1 MKNKKLLIFFVVLLM
16 VITSFLLFILKQNTK
31 NKKLKEL
38 NYNVT
43 YKEAFPDRNLRRGV
57 LLCIM
62 RNKCGEE
69 QYNSGAY
76 DYNIYKEHMEDANYI
91 KKNYETKDYQQNPD
105 YGTIITEEQ
114 LEQKEKEKISKED
127 LDKLRVLIPYDYK
140 NNVYTLEGVEYL
152 SNLKAALS
160 GYLYPDND
168 NIDFSY
174 NKNLEVIYF
183 NQSDTISKTITN
195 ITFPQNNKIK
205 HIIGKNYGGNLDLS
219 NFKFLETFEMPHS
232 YIENI
237 FLPKSLKTLNL
248 KDSHISNID
257 LTNSVNL
264 EELKLENNPI
274 KTINLT
280 KLLKLKTITLSIY
293 DFKKNIDFTNN
304 LNLENVE
311 LFGYFSVFK
320 ENNKIDFSKN
330 INLKTL
336 KLEDNK
342 IKTLDL
348 KNNVNLKTLRVAG
361 SELESLEL
369 ENNVK
374 LEILDLSKNNITE
387 LDISKNINLKELIVN
402 KNKISNLKLTS
413 EKIEKLDLSDNKN
426 LKNIDVR
433 NLGNLKYIN
442 LNNTM
447 LKQDIIDFSHNPN
460 LEEVYI
466 EGDSIKIDN
475 LDFSNNPNL
484 KVLKVLSQ
492 LKTLNIE
499 KNIVLNNDTL
509 KIDNNHI
516 NKIKFPT
523 TLVYGTNQTIYL
535 KVKKDT
541 DVEIPV
547 YLNNEKLYISNRS
560 YFTIQGDK
568 YRFNKVGI
576 YEESISKTINNFYYY
591 LYIKIEVTE
600 DDVDFVPSI
609 VDQKLAGYTPL
620 INEEIKTDD
629 IKRLI
634 ENLPK
639 DIKSFEIISPNP
651 IKFEKKGKNILKTKI
666 VFNDNKTITFDIPIN
681 VYEPN
686 YNYFSF
692 DHQINDKEEK
702 FDLSIGSD
710 PSNKKYYL
718 PCGVNL
724 IERKNIEY
732 IRKRHTIPAPGCSC
746 NEEENFIKNENV
758 KPISYEYIDLPK
770 GLNAD
775 FNGLSGKIDYEFKEG
790 EKEHIFYIKYKEIG
804 HVYTIEENIKIKL
817 LRDIDSDGI
826 PDIYDDDADGDG
838 FSDLDELKAGS
849 NQYDKNSTPNNIVN
863 VLKDTEASRFNPI
876 IDQKDYKPLFYQ
888 LIPKEKVKEIITN
901 LPADIKNL
909 EILKIFRSNTSE
921 YTKIKLVISITFKD
935 NSKKEFDIPIN
946 AYKEEFL
953 TPRLE
958 IENKTILEG
967 KKLDIDILRIYGE
980 EEHIDD
986 NNFIKYVKDKIRNY
1000 SYRSYGGLPEGL
1012 IYNSNSVAGIIDY
1025 NFTEDNEEK
1034 RFEINYEEK
1043 YNHYGYINV
1052 APYFVIT
1059 LLRDTDKDG
1068 IPDKD
1073 DDDKDGDGVSNDVEI
1088 ASGSDPYN
1096 KNIIPGMS
1104 KKEVLDV
1111 LVHDLEKLINDSENN
1126 SFENKNKLDVDE
1138 FKTEKLHNARK
1149 LLKET
1154 KESYNNTTLDED
1166 IEKLI
1171 KKVREEINY
1180 LKEQLNYLRDKANF
1194 EELDKELLNLLE
1206 KEDYYDEEIF
1216 KEYLEIIKEAK
1227 NLSRDTAT
1235 QKEVNELWEDLLYKR
1250 ESLKFNKFAKIE
1262 FFNQIEEIN
1271 EKLSNVKCTD
1281 NECSYIKE
1289 KILELY
1295 NGSLSCEYL
1304 TIEEIIE
1311 IINKSNKLLK
1321 NYKFTNPNTGIKTYS
1336 IIILFII
1343 FISYIVFKKKKSYI
1357 R

>member
-1 MKNKKLLIFFVVLLM
+1 MKNKKLLIVFVVLLM
-16 VITSFLLFILKQNTK
+16 VITSFLLFILKPNTK

-43 YKEAFPDRNLRRGV
+43 YKEAFPDENLRRGV
-57 LLCIM
+57 ILCIM

-91 KKNYETKDYQQNPD
+91 KKYYETKDYQENPD
-105 YGTIITEEQ
+105 FGVIITEEQ
-114 LEQKEKEKISKED
+114 IEQKEKEKISKED

-140 NNVYTLEGVEYL
+140 NTVYTLEGVEYL
-152 SNLKAALS
+152 SNLKAALAVD
-160 GYLYPDND
+160 LYIDND

-183 NQSDTISKTITN
+183 YPGDSTIYKTITN
-195 ITFPQNNKIK
+195 IIFPQNNKIK
-205 HIIGKNYGGNLDLS
+205 HIIGKRYNGNLDLS
-219 NFKFLETFEMPHS
+219 DFKFLETFEMTHS
-232 YIENI
+232 YIKNI
-237 FLPKSLKTLNL
+237 FLPKSLKILNL
-248 KDSHISNID
+248 KDSYISTID

-293 DFKKNIDFTNN
+293 DFKKNIDFANN

-330 INLKTL
+330 LNLKTL

-348 KNNVNLKTLRVAG
+348 KNNVNLKTLRVAR

-433 NLGNLKYIN
+433 NLENLKYIN

-447 LKQDIIDFSHNPN
+447 LKQDTIDFSHNPN
-460 LEEVYI
+460 LEQVYI
-466 EGDSIKIDN
+466 KGDSIKIDN

-484 KVLKVLSQ
+484 WELEVLSQ

-499 KNIVLNNDTL
+499 KNHLGNMNLEIG
-509 KIDNNHI
+509 NNHI
-516 NKIKFPT
+516 TKLKFPT
-523 TLVYGTNQTIYL
+523 SLVFGTNQIIRL

-547 YLNNEKLYISNRS
+547 YLNNEKLYISNQS
-560 YFTIQGDK
+560 YFTRQGDK
-568 YRFNKVGI
+568 YRFNKVGTFYERVYERISNFGYNLDI
-576 YEESISKTINNFYYY
+576 Y
-591 LYIKIEVTE
+591 IEVTE

-609 VDQKLAGYTPL
+609 VDQKAAGYMPL
-620 INEEIKTDD
+620 INEEIKVDD
-629 IKRLI
+629 IKRI
-634 ENLPK
+634 IKNLPK
-639 DIKSFEIISPNP
+639 NIKSFEIISPNP
-651 IKFEKKGKNILKTKI
+651 TKFEKKGKNILKIKI
-666 VFNDNKTITFDIPIN
+666 VFNDNKTKTFDIPIN
-681 VYEPN
+681 IYEPK
-686 YNYFSF
+686 YNYFDFS
-692 DHQINDKEEK
+692 HQINDEVEK
-702 FDLSIGSD
+702 FDFSKSPD
-710 PSNKKYYL
+710 PSNKKFYI

-732 IRKRHTIPAPGCSC
+732 IRKRRTPPGLPSPPCGC
-746 NEEENFIKNENV
+746 DEEENFIKIEDV
-758 KPISYEYIDLPK
+758 KPISYEYFDLPK
-770 GLNAD
+770 GLNVGFD
-775 FNGLSGKIDYEFKEG
+775 GLSGKIDYEFKEN
-790 EKEHIFYIKYKEIG
+790 EKEHNFYIKYKEIG
-804 HVYTIEENIKIKL
+804 NVYTIEENIKLKL
-817 LRDIDSDGI
+817 LRDRDFDGI
-826 PDIYDDDADGDG
+826 PDINDDDVDGDG
-838 FSDLDELKAGS
+838 FTDIEELAKGS
-849 NQYDKNSTPNNIVN
+849 NPYDKNSTPNNVIN
-863 VLKDTEASRFNPI
+863 ALQDTEASRFKPI
-876 IDQKDYKPLFYQ
+876 IDQKDYKPLFNDK
-888 LIPKEKVKEIITN
+888 ITREEIKKVITN

-921 YTKIKLVISITFKD
+921 YTKIKVAVSITFKD

-946 AYKEEFL
+946 TYKEEFL
-953 TPRLE
+953 TPRFKTE
-958 IENKTILEG
+958 YKTILEG
-967 KKLDIDILRIYGE
+967 KKLDVNISRIYDK
-980 EEHIDD
+980 EEHIDE
-986 NNFIKYVKDKIRNY
+986 NNFIKYVKDKYKYY
-1000 SYRSYGGLPEGL
+1000 SYREYYGELPNGL
-1012 IYNSNSVAGIIDY
+1012 IYNSNSVNGVIDY
-1025 NFTEDNEEK
+1025 NFYGNNEEK
-1034 RFEINYEEK
+1034 NFDIDYFK
-1043 YNHYGYINV
+1043 ILNHYGLNMTKIG
-1052 APYFVIT
+1052 IT

-1068 IPDKD
+1068 TPDKD
-1073 DDDKDGDGVSNDVEI
+1073 DDDKDGDGVSNDIEI
-1088 ASGSDPYN
+1088 ANGSDPYN

-1111 LVHDLEKLINDSENN
+1111 LVNDLEKLINDSENN
-1126 SFENKNKLDVDE
+1126 SFENKNKLDVDK
-1138 FKTEKLHNARK
+1138 FKAEKLRHAIE

-1154 KESYNNTTLDED
+1154 KESYNNSTLDDD

-1171 KKVREEINY
+1171 KKVRVEIDF
-1180 LKEQLNYLRDKANF
+1180 LKEQLNNIIDKANF
-1194 EELDKELLNLLE
+1194 EELDKELLNVLE
-1206 KEDYYDEEIF
+1206 KEDYYNEEIF
-1216 KEYLEIIKEAK
+1216 KEYLKLIKEAK
-1227 NLSRDTAT
+1227 NLSRDTARQYGVYT
-1235 QKEVNELWEDLLYKR
+1235 LWKDLVDKR
-1250 ESLKFNKFAKIE
+1250 ESLKLDKTKFL
-1262 FFNQIEEIN
+1262 NQIEEIN
-1271 EKLSNVKCTD
+1271 EKLSNIKCID
-1281 NECSYIKE
+1281 NECSYIKD
-1289 KILELY
+1289 KISELY
-1295 NGSLSCEYL
+1295 NESLSCKYL
-1304 TIEEIIE
+1304 TIEEIKE
-1311 IINKSNKLLK
+1311 IIDKANKLLK

-1336 IIILFII
+1336 LIILFII

>member
-1 MKNKKLLIFFVVLLM
+1 MKNKKLLIVFVVLLM
-16 VITSFLLFILKQNTK
+16 VITSFLLFILKPNTK

-293 DFKKNIDFTNN
+293 DFKKNIDFANN

-330 INLKTL
+330 LNLKTL

-348 KNNVNLKTLRVAG
+348 KNNVNLKILRVAG

-433 NLGNLKYIN
+433 NLENLKYIN

-447 LKQDIIDFSHNPN
+447 LKQDTIDFSHNPN
-460 LEEVYI
+460 LEQVYI
-466 EGDSIKIDN
+466 KGDSIKIDN

-484 KVLKVLSQ
+484 WELEVLSQ

-499 KNIVLNNDTL
+499 KNHLGNMNLEIG
-509 KIDNNHI
+509 NNHI
-516 NKIKFPT
+516 TKLKFPT
-523 TLVYGTNQTIYL
+523 SLVFGTNQIIRL

-547 YLNNEKLYISNRS
+547 YLNNEKLYISNQS
-560 YFTIQGDK
+560 YFTRQGDK
-568 YRFNKVGI
+568 YRFNKVGTFYERVYERISNFGYNLDI
-576 YEESISKTINNFYYY
+576 Y
-591 LYIKIEVTE
+591 IEVTE

-609 VDQKLAGYTPL
+609 VDQKAAGYMPL
-620 INEEIKTDD
+620 INEEIKVDD
-629 IKRLI
+629 IKRI
-634 ENLPK
+634 IKNLPK
-639 DIKSFEIISPNP
+639 NIKSFEIISPNP
-651 IKFEKKGKNILKTKI
+651 TKFEKKGKNILKIKI
-666 VFNDNKTITFDIPIN
+666 VFNDNKTKMFDIPIN
-681 VYEPN
+681 IYEPK
-686 YNYFSF
+686 YNYFDFS
-692 DHQINDKEEK
+692 HQINDEVEK
-702 FDLSIGSD
+702 FDFSKSPD
-710 PSNKKYYL
+710 PSNKKFYI

-732 IRKRHTIPAPGCSC
+732 IRKRRTPPGLPSPPCGC
-746 NEEENFIKNENV
+746 DEEENFIKIEDV
-758 KPISYEYIDLPK
+758 KPISYEYFDLPK
-770 GLNAD
+770 GLNVGFD
-775 FNGLSGKIDYEFKEG
+775 GLSGKIDYEFKEN
-790 EKEHIFYIKYKEIG
+790 EKEHNFYIKYKEIG
-804 HVYTIEENIKIKL
+804 NVYTIEENIKLKL
-817 LRDIDSDGI
+817 LRDRDFDGI
-826 PDIYDDDADGDG
+826 PDINDDDVDGDG
-838 FSDLDELKAGS
+838 FTDIEELAKGS
-849 NQYDKNSTPNNIVN
+849 NPYDKNSTPNNVIN
-863 VLKDTEASRFNPI
+863 ALQETEAAKFKPI
-876 IDQKDYKPLFYQ
+876 IEQKDYKPLFNDK
-888 LIPKEKVKEIITN
+888 ITREEIKKVITN
-901 LPADIKNL
+901 LPVDIKNL
-909 EILKIFRSNTSE
+909 EVLRIFRSNTSE
-921 YTKIKLVISITFKD
+921 YTKIKVAISIIFKD

-946 AYKEEFL
+946 IYKEEFL
-953 TPRLE
+953 TPKLE

-967 KKLDIDILRIYGE
+967 KKLDIDILKKYDKE
-980 EEHIDD
+980 EYIDD
-986 NNFIKYVKDKIRNY
+986 NNFIKYVKDKSEYYIYNENNL
-1000 SYRSYGGLPEGL
+1000 GLPNGL
-1012 IYNSNSVAGIIDY
+1012 AYNSNSVTGVIDY
-1025 NFTEDNEEK
+1025 NFYENQEEQE
-1034 RFEINYEEK
+1034 FDIYYLEK
-1043 YNHYGYINV
+1043 FNHYGLNMTKIG
-1052 APYFVIT
+1052 IT

-1073 DDDKDGDGVSNDVEI
+1073 DDDKDGDGVSNDIEI
-1088 ASGSDPYN
+1088 ANGSDPYN

-1111 LVHDLEKLINDSENN
+1111 LVNDLEKLINDSENN
-1126 SFENKNKLDVDE
+1126 SFENKNKLDVDK
-1138 FKTEKLHNARK
+1138 FKAEKLRHAIE

-1154 KESYNNTTLDED
+1154 KESYNNSTLDDD

-1171 KKVREEINY
+1171 KKVRAEIDF
-1180 LKEQLNYLRDKANF
+1180 LKEQLNNIIDKANF
-1194 EELDKELLNLLE
+1194 EELDKELLNVLE
-1206 KEDYYDEEIF
+1206 KEDYYNEEIF
-1216 KEYLEIIKEAK
+1216 KEYLKLIKEAK
-1227 NLSRDTAT
+1227 NLSRDTARQYGVYT
-1235 QKEVNELWEDLLYKR
+1235 LWKDLVDKR
-1250 ESLKFNKFAKIE
+1250 ESLKLDKTKFL
-1262 FFNQIEEIN
+1262 NQIEEIN
-1271 EKLSNVKCTD
+1271 EKLSNIKCID
-1281 NECSYIKE
+1281 NECSYIKD
-1289 KILELY
+1289 KISELY
-1295 NGSLSCEYL
+1295 NESLSCKYL
-1304 TIEEIIE
+1304 TIEEIKE
-1311 IINKSNKLLK
+1311 IINKANKLLK

-1336 IIILFII
+1336 LVIVFII
-1343 FISYIVFKKKKSYI
+1343 FISYLVFKKKKSYI

>member
-1 MKNKKLLIFFVVLLM
+1 MKNKKLLIVFVVLLM
-16 VITSFLLFILKQNTK
+16 VITSFLLFILKPNTK

-43 YKEAFPDRNLRRGV
+43 YKEAFPDENLRRGV
-57 LLCIM
+57 ILCIM

-91 KKNYETKDYQQNPD
+91 KKYYETKDYQENPD
-105 YGTIITEEQ
+105 FGVIITEEQ
-114 LEQKEKEKISKED
+114 IEQKEKEKISKED

-140 NNVYTLEGVEYL
+140 NTVYTLEGVEYL
-152 SNLKAALS
+152 SNLKAALAVD
-160 GYLYPDND
+160 LYIDND

-183 NQSDTISKTITN
+183 YPGDSTIYKTITN
-195 ITFPQNNKIK
+195 IIFPQNNKIK
-205 HIIGKNYGGNLDLS
+205 HIIGKRYNGNLDLS
-219 NFKFLETFEMPHS
+219 DFKFLETFEMTHS
-232 YIENI
+232 YIKNI
-237 FLPKSLKTLNL
+237 FLPKSLKILNL
-248 KDSHISNID
+248 KDSYISTID

-293 DFKKNIDFTNN
+293 DFKKNIDFANN

-330 INLKTL
+330 LNLKTL

-348 KNNVNLKTLRVAG
+348 KNNVNLKILRVAG

-433 NLGNLKYIN
+433 NLENLKYIN

-447 LKQDIIDFSHNPN
+447 LKQDTIDFSHNPN
-460 LEEVYI
+460 LEQVYI
-466 EGDSIKIDN
+466 KGDSIKIDN

-484 KVLKVLSQ
+484 WELEVLSQ

-499 KNIVLNNDTL
+499 KNHLGNMNLEIG
-509 KIDNNHI
+509 NNHI
-516 NKIKFPT
+516 TKLKFPT
-523 TLVYGTNQTIYL
+523 SLVFGTNQIIRL

-547 YLNNEKLYISNRS
+547 YLNNEKLYISNQS
-560 YFTIQGDK
+560 YFTRQGDK
-568 YRFNKVGI
+568 YRFNKVGTFYERVYERISNFGYNLDI
-576 YEESISKTINNFYYY
+576 Y
-591 LYIKIEVTE
+591 IEVTE

-609 VDQKLAGYTPL
+609 VDQKAAGYMSL
-620 INEEIKTDD
+620 INEEIKVDD
-629 IKRLI
+629 IKRI
-634 ENLPK
+634 IKNLPK
-639 DIKSFEIISPNP
+639 NIKSFEIISPNP
-651 IKFEKKGKNILKTKI
+651 TKFEKKGKNILKIKI
-666 VFNDNKTITFDIPIN
+666 VFNDNKTKTFDIPIN
-681 VYEPN
+681 IYEPK
-686 YNYFSF
+686 YNYFDFS
-692 DHQINDKEEK
+692 HQINDEVEK
-702 FDLSIGSD
+702 FDFSKSPD
-710 PSNKKYYL
+710 PSNKKFYI

-732 IRKRHTIPAPGCSC
+732 IRKRRTPPGLPSPPCGC
-746 NEEENFIKNENV
+746 DEEENFIKIEDV
-758 KPISYEYIDLPK
+758 KPISYEYFDLPK
-770 GLNAD
+770 GLNVGFD
-775 FNGLSGKIDYEFKEG
+775 GLSGKIDYEFKEN
-790 EKEHIFYIKYKEIG
+790 EKEHNFYIKYKEIG
-804 HVYTIEENIKIKL
+804 NVYTIEENIKLKL
-817 LRDIDSDGI
+817 LRDRDFDGI
-826 PDIYDDDADGDG
+826 PDINDDDVDGDG
-838 FSDLDELKAGS
+838 FTDIEELAKGS
-849 NQYDKNSTPNNIVN
+849 NPYDKNSTPNNVIN
-863 VLKDTEASRFNPI
+863 ALQDTEASRFKPI
-876 IDQKDYKPLFYQ
+876 IDQKDYKPLFNDK
-888 LIPKEKVKEIITN
+888 ITREEIKKVITN

-921 YTKIKLVISITFKD
+921 YTKIKVAVSITFKD

-953 TPRLE
+953 TPNFK

-967 KKLDIDILRIYGE
+967 KKLDVDILKIYAK

-986 NNFIKYVKDKIRNY
+986 NNFIKYVKDKSEY
-1000 SYRSYGGLPEGL
+1000 YLYMADYGGLPRGL
-1012 IYNSNSVAGIIDY
+1012 IYNSNSVNGVIDY
-1025 NFTEDNEEK
+1025 LFTGIEEENT
-1034 RFEINYEEK
+1034 FNITYYEK
-1043 YNHYGYINV
+1043 FNHNNHTNAG
-1052 APYFVIT
+1052 AFSIT

-1073 DDDKDGDGVSNDVEI
+1073 DDDKDGDGVSNDIEI
-1088 ASGSDPYN
+1088 ANGSDPYN

-1111 LVHDLEKLINDSENN
+1111 LVNDLEKLINDSENN
-1126 SFENKNKLDVDE
+1126 SFENKNKLDVDK
-1138 FKTEKLHNARK
+1138 FKAEKLRHAIE

-1154 KESYNNTTLDED
+1154 KESYNNSTLDDD

-1171 KKVREEINY
+1171 KKVRAEIDF
-1180 LKEQLNYLRDKANF
+1180 LKEQLNNIIDKANF
-1194 EELDKELLNLLE
+1194 EELDKELLNVLE
-1206 KEDYYDEEIF
+1206 KEDYYNEEIF
-1216 KEYLEIIKEAK
+1216 KEYLKLIKEAK
-1227 NLSRDTAT
+1227 NLSRDTARQYGVYT
-1235 QKEVNELWEDLLYKR
+1235 LWKDLVDKR
-1250 ESLKFNKFAKIE
+1250 ESLKLDKTK

-1271 EKLSNVKCTD
+1271 EKLSNVKCID
-1281 NECSYIKE
+1281 NECSYIKD

-1295 NGSLSCEYL
+1295 NESLSCKYL
-1304 TIEEIIE
+1304 TIEEIKE
-1311 IINKSNKLLK
+1311 IINKANKLLK

-1336 IIILFII
+1336 LVIVFII
-1343 FISYIVFKKKKSYI
+1343 FISYLVFKKKKSYI

>member
-1 MKNKKLLIFFVVLLM
+1 MKKKKLLIVFVILLM
-16 VITSFLLFILKQNTK
+16 VITSFLFFILKPNTN

-43 YKEAFPDRNLRRGV
+43 YKEAFPDENLRRGV

-62 RNKCGEE
+62 RNKCGED

-76 DYNIYKEHMEDANYI
+76 DYNIYKEHIEDANYI
-91 KKNYETKDYQQNPD
+91 KKYYETKDYQENPD
-105 YGTIITEEQ
+105 FGAIITEEQ

-127 LDKLRVLIPYDYK
+127 LDKLRILIPYDYK
-140 NNVYTLEGVEYL
+140 NTVYTLEGVEYL

-160 GYLYPDND
+160 GNLYLDND

-183 NQSDTISKTITN
+183 NQSGTISKTITN

-205 HIIGKNYGGNLDLS
+205 HIIGKRYDGNLDLS

-237 FLPKSLKTLNL
+237 FLPKSLKILNL
-248 KDSHISNID
+248 EDSGITTID

-264 EELKLENNPI
+264 EELKLEKNPI

-280 KLLKLKTITLSIY
+280 KLLKLKTITLSISN
-293 DFKKNIDFTNN
+293 FKKNIDFTNN

-348 KNNVNLKTLRVAG
+348 KNNVNLKTLRVTG

-374 LEILDLSKNNITE
+374 LEILNLSKNNITE

-442 LNNTM
+442 LNDTT
-447 LKQDIIDFSHNPN
+447 LKEDTIDFSHNPN

-499 KNIVLNNDTL
+499 KNTLLNNATL

-516 NKIKFPT
+516 TNIKFPT
-523 TLVYGTNQTIYL
+523 TLIDGTNQTIYL

-560 YFTIQGDK
+560 FFTRQGDK
-568 YRFNKVGI
+568 YRFNEVGI
-576 YEESISKTINNFYYY
+576 YKVSLSKTINNFSYY
-591 LYIKIEVTE
+591 LYINIEVTE

-609 VDQKLAGYTPL
+609 VDQKAAGYMPL
-620 INEEIKTDD
+620 INEEIKVDD
-629 IKRLI
+629 IKRI
-634 ENLPK
+634 IKNLPK
-639 DIKSFEIISPNP
+639 DIKDFEIISPNP
-651 IKFEKKGKNILKTKI
+651 TKFEKKGKNILKIKI
-666 VFNDNKTITFDIPIN
+666 VFNDNKTKTFDIPIN
-681 VYEPN
+681 IYEPK
-686 YNYFSF
+686 YNYFDFS
-692 DHQINDKEEK
+692 HQINDEEEK
-702 FDLSIGSD
+702 FDFSKSPD
-710 PSNKKYYL
+710 PSNKKFYI

-732 IRKRHTIPAPGCSC
+732 IRKRRTPPGLPSPPCGC
-746 NEEENFIKNENV
+746 DEEENFIKIEDV
-758 KPISYEYIDLPK
+758 KPISYEYFDLPK

-775 FNGLSGKIDYEFKEG
+775 FNGLSGKIDYEFKEN
-790 EKEHIFYIKYKEIG
+790 EKEHNFYIKYKEIG
-804 HVYTIEENIKIKL
+804 NVYTIEENIKLKL
-817 LRDIDSDGI
+817 LRDTDKDGI
-826 PDIYDDDADGDG
+826 PDINDDDVDGDG
-838 FSDLDELKAGS
+838 FTDIEELAKGS
-849 NQYDKNSTPNNIVN
+849 NPYDKNSTPNNVIN
-863 VLKDTEASRFNPI
+863 ALQDTEASRFKPI
-876 IDQKDYKPLFYQ
+876 IDQKDYKPLFNDK
-888 LIPKEKVKEIITN
+888 ITSEEVKKVITN
-901 LPADIKNL
+901 LPVDTKKFEVL
-909 EILKIFRSNTSE
+909 RIFRSNTSE
-921 YTKIKLVISITFKD
+921 YTKIKVAVSITFKD

-946 AYKEEFL
+946 TYKEEFL
-953 TPRLE
+953 TSRLKLE
-958 IENKTILEG
+958 YKTILEG
-967 KKLDIDILRIYGE
+967 KKLDVNISRIYDK
-980 EEHIDD
+980 EEHIDE
-986 NNFIKYVKDKIRNY
+986 NNFIKYVKDKYKYY
-1000 SYRSYGGLPEGL
+1000 SYREYYGELPNGL
-1012 IYNSNSVAGIIDY
+1012 IYNSNSVNGVIDY
-1025 NFTEDNEEK
+1025 NFYGNNEEK
-1034 RFEINYEEK
+1034 NFDIDYFEIL
-1043 YNHYGYINV
+1043 NHYGLNMTKIG
-1052 APYFVIT
+1052 IT

-1073 DDDKDGDGVSNDVEI
+1073 DDDRDGDGVSNDIEI
-1088 ASGSDPYN
+1088 ANGSDPYN

-1111 LVHDLEKLINDSENN
+1111 LVNDLEKLINDSENN
-1126 SFENKNKLDVDE
+1126 SFENKNKLDVDK
-1138 FKTEKLHNARK
+1138 FKAEKLRHAIE

-1154 KESYNNTTLDED
+1154 KESYNNSTLDDD

-1171 KKVREEINY
+1171 KKVRAEIDF
-1180 LKEQLNYLRDKANF
+1180 LKEQLNNIIDKANF
-1194 EELDKELLNLLE
+1194 EELDKELLNVLE
-1206 KEDYYDEEIF
+1206 KEDYYNEEIF
-1216 KEYLEIIKEAK
+1216 KEYLKLIKEAK
-1227 NLSRDTAT
+1227 NLSRDTARQYGVYT
-1235 QKEVNELWEDLLYKR
+1235 LWKDLVDKR
-1250 ESLKFNKFAKIE
+1250 ESLKLDKTKFL
-1262 FFNQIEEIN
+1262 NQIEEIN
-1271 EKLSNVKCTD
+1271 EKLSNIKCID
-1281 NECSYIKE
+1281 NECSYIKD
-1289 KILELY
+1289 KISELY
-1295 NGSLSCEYL
+1295 NESLSCKYL
-1304 TIEEIIE
+1304 TIEEIKE
-1311 IINKSNKLLK
+1311 IINKANKLLK
-1321 NYKFTNPNTGIKTYS
+1321 NYKFINPNTGIKTYS
-1336 IIILFII
+1336 LIMVFIILV
-1343 FISYIVFKKKKSYI
+1343 SYLVFKKNKNYV

>member
-1 MKNKKLLIFFVVLLM
+1 MKNKKLLIVFVVLL
-16 VITSFLLFILKQNTK
+16 VLITSFLLFILKPNTN

-43 YKEAFPDRNLRRGV
+43 YKEAFPDENLRRGV

-76 DYNIYKEHMEDANYI
+76 DYNIYKEHMEDDNYI
-91 KKNYETKDYQQNPD
+91 RKYYATYNYQENPNF
-105 YGTIITEEQ
+105 GAIITEEQ

-140 NNVYTLEGVEYL
+140 NTVYTLEGVEYL
-152 SNLKAALS
+152 SNLKAALP
-160 GYLYPDND
+160 GELYIDNN

-183 NQSDTISKTITN
+183 YPGDSTIYKTITN

-205 HIIGKNYGGNLDLS
+205 HILGKRLNQDLDLS
-219 NFKFLETFEMPHS
+219 NFKSLETFEMTHS
-232 YIENI
+232 YIKNI
-237 FLPKSLKTLNL
+237 FLPKSLKILNL
-248 KDSHISNID
+248 KDSYISNID

-348 KNNVNLKTLRVAG
+348 KNNINLKTLRVAG
-361 SELESLEL
+361 SELESLKL

-374 LEILDLSKNNITE
+374 LEILNLSKNNITE
-387 LDISKNINLKELIVN
+387 LDISKNINLKELTVN

-433 NLGNLKYIN
+433 NLENLKYIN

-447 LKQDIIDFSHNPN
+447 LKQDTIDFSHNPN

-499 KNIVLNNDTL
+499 KNILLNNATL

-516 NKIKFPT
+516 TNIKFPT
-523 TLVYGTNQTIYL
+523 TLIDGTNQTIYL

-560 YFTIQGDK
+560 FFTRQGDK
-568 YRFNKVGI
+568 YRFNEVGI
-576 YEESISKTINNFYYY
+576 YKVSLSKTINNFSYY
-591 LYIKIEVTE
+591 LYINIEVTE

-609 VDQKLAGYTPL
+609 VDQKAAGYMPL
-620 INEEIKTDD
+620 INEEIKVDD
-629 IKRLI
+629 IKRI
-634 ENLPK
+634 IKNLPK
-639 DIKSFEIISPNP
+639 DIKDFEIISPNP
-651 IKFEKKGKNILKTKI
+651 TKFEKKGKNILKIKI
-666 VFNDNKTITFDIPIN
+666 VFNDNKTKTFDIPIN
-681 VYEPN
+681 IYEPK
-686 YNYFSF
+686 YNYFDFS
-692 DHQINDKEEK
+692 HQINDEEEK
-702 FDLSIGSD
+702 FDFSKSPD
-710 PSNKKYYL
+710 PSNKKFYI

-732 IRKRHTIPAPGCSC
+732 IRKRRTPPGLPSPPCGC
-746 NEEENFIKNENV
+746 DEEENFIKIEDV
-758 KPISYEYIDLPK
+758 KPISYEYFDLPK
-770 GLNAD
+770 GLNVGFD
-775 FNGLSGKIDYEFKEG
+775 GLSGKIDYEFKEN
-790 EKEHIFYIKYKEIG
+790 EKEHNFYIKYKEIG
-804 HVYTIEENIKIKL
+804 NVYTIEENIKLKL
-817 LRDIDSDGI
+817 LRDRDFDGI
-826 PDIYDDDADGDG
+826 PDINDDDVDGDG
-838 FSDLDELKAGS
+838 FTDIEELAKGS
-849 NQYDKNSTPNNIVN
+849 NPYDKNSIPNNVIN
-863 VLKDTEASRFNPI
+863 ALQDTEASRFKPI
-876 IDQKDYKPLFYQ
+876 IDQKDYKPLFNDK
-888 LIPKEKVKEIITN
+888 ITREEIKKVITN

-921 YTKIKLVISITFKD
+921 YTKIKVAVSITFKD

-946 AYKEEFL
+946 TYKKEFL
-953 TPRLE
+953 TPRFKTE
-958 IENKTILEG
+958 YKTILEG
-967 KKLDIDILRIYGE
+967 KKLDVNISRIYDK
-980 EEHIDD
+980 EEHIDE
-986 NNFIKYVKDKIRNY
+986 NNFIKYVKDKYKYY
-1000 SYRSYGGLPEGL
+1000 SYREYYGELPNGL
-1012 IYNSNSVAGIIDY
+1012 IYNSNSVNGVIDY
-1025 NFTEDNEEK
+1025 NFYGNNEEK
-1034 RFEINYEEK
+1034 KFDIDYFEIS
-1043 YNHYGYINV
+1043 NHYGFNMTKFEIG
-1052 APYFVIT
+1052 

-1068 IPDKD
+1068 IADKD
-1073 DDDKDGDGVSNDVEI
+1073 DDDKDGDGVSNDIEI
-1088 ASGSDPYN
+1088 ANGSDPYN

-1104 KKEVLDV
+1104 KKEVLNV
-1111 LVHDLEKLINDSENN
+1111 LVNDLEKLINDSENN
-1126 SFENKNKLDVDE
+1126 SFDTKNKLDVDK
-1138 FKTEKLHNARK
+1138 FKAEKLRHAIE

-1154 KESYNNTTLDED
+1154 KESYNNTTLDDD

-1171 KKVREEINY
+1171 KKVREEIDF
-1180 LKEQLNYLRDKANF
+1180 LKEQLNYVKDKANF
-1194 EELDKELLNLLE
+1194 EELDKELSNVLE

-1216 KEYLEIIKEAK
+1216 KEYLELIKAAK
-1227 NLSRDTAT
+1227 NLSRDTAEQYKVYT
-1235 QKEVNELWEDLLYKR
+1235 LWKDLVDKR
-1250 ESLKFNKFAKIE
+1250 ESLKSDKTKFL
-1262 FFNQIEEIN
+1262 NQIEEIN
-1271 EKLSNVKCTD
+1271 EKLSNVKCID
-1281 NECSYIKE
+1281 NECSYIKD
-1289 KILELY
+1289 KISELY
-1295 NGSLSCEYL
+1295 NESLSCKYL
-1304 TIEEIIE
+1304 TIEEIKE
-1311 IINKSNKLLK
+1311 IINKANKLLK

-1336 IIILFII
+1336 LIILLII

>member
-1 MKNKKLLIFFVVLLM
+1 MKNKKLLIVFVVLLM
-16 VITSFLLFILKQNTK
+16 VITSFLLFILKPNTK

-43 YKEAFPDRNLRRGV
+43 YKEAFPDENLRRGV
-57 LLCIM
+57 ILCIM

-91 KKNYETKDYQQNPD
+91 KKYYETKDYQENPD
-105 YGTIITEEQ
+105 FGVIITEEQ
-114 LEQKEKEKISKED
+114 IEQKEKEKISKED

-140 NNVYTLEGVEYL
+140 NTVYTLEGVEYL
-152 SNLKAALS
+152 SNLKAALAVD
-160 GYLYPDND
+160 LYIDND

-183 NQSDTISKTITN
+183 YPGDSTIYKTITN
-195 ITFPQNNKIK
+195 IIFPQNNKIK
-205 HIIGKNYGGNLDLS
+205 HIIGKRYNGNLDLS
-219 NFKFLETFEMPHS
+219 DFKFLETFEMTHS
-232 YIENI
+232 YIKNI
-237 FLPKSLKTLNL
+237 FLPKSLKILNL
-248 KDSHISNID
+248 KDSYISTID

-293 DFKKNIDFTNN
+293 DFKKNIDFANN

-330 INLKTL
+330 LNLKTL

-348 KNNVNLKTLRVAG
+348 KNNVNLKTLRVAR

-433 NLGNLKYIN
+433 NLENLKYIN

-447 LKQDIIDFSHNPN
+447 LKQDTIDFSHNPN
-460 LEEVYI
+460 LEQVYI
-466 EGDSIKIDN
+466 KGDSIKIDN

-484 KVLKVLSQ
+484 WELEVLSQ

-499 KNIVLNNDTL
+499 KNHLGNMNLEIG
-509 KIDNNHI
+509 NNHI
-516 NKIKFPT
+516 TKLKFPT
-523 TLVYGTNQTIYL
+523 SLVFGTNQIIRL

-547 YLNNEKLYISNRS
+547 YLNNEKLYISNQS
-560 YFTIQGDK
+560 YFTRQGDK
-568 YRFNKVGI
+568 YRFNKVGTFYERVYERISNFGYNLDI
-576 YEESISKTINNFYYY
+576 Y
-591 LYIKIEVTE
+591 IEVTE

-609 VDQKLAGYTPL
+609 VDQKAAGYMPL
-620 INEEIKTDD
+620 INEEIKVDD
-629 IKRLI
+629 IKRI
-634 ENLPK
+634 IKNLPK
-639 DIKSFEIISPNP
+639 NIKSFEIISPNP
-651 IKFEKKGKNILKTKI
+651 TKFEKKGKNILKIKI
-666 VFNDNKTITFDIPIN
+666 VFNDNKTKTFDIPIN
-681 VYEPN
+681 IYEPK
-686 YNYFSF
+686 YNYFDFS
-692 DHQINDKEEK
+692 HQINDEVEK
-702 FDLSIGSD
+702 FDFSKSPD
-710 PSNKKYYL
+710 PSNKKFYI

-732 IRKRHTIPAPGCSC
+732 IRKRRTPPGLPSPPCGC
-746 NEEENFIKNENV
+746 DEEENFIKIEDV
-758 KPISYEYIDLPK
+758 KPISYEYFDLPK
-770 GLNAD
+770 GLNVGFD
-775 FNGLSGKIDYEFKEG
+775 GLSGKIDYEFKEN
-790 EKEHIFYIKYKEIG
+790 EKEHNFYIKYKEIG
-804 HVYTIEENIKIKL
+804 NVYTIEENIKLKL
-817 LRDIDSDGI
+817 LRDRDFDGI
-826 PDIYDDDADGDG
+826 PDINDDDVDGDG
-838 FSDLDELKAGS
+838 FTDIEELAKGS
-849 NQYDKNSTPNNIVN
+849 NPYDKNSTPNNVIN
-863 VLKDTEASRFNPI
+863 ALQDTEASRFKPI
-876 IDQKDYKPLFYQ
+876 IDQKDYKPLFNDK
-888 LIPKEKVKEIITN
+888 ITREEIKKVITN

-921 YTKIKLVISITFKD
+921 YTKIKVAVSITFKD

-946 AYKEEFL
+946 TYKEEFL
-953 TPRLE
+953 TPRFKTE
-958 IENKTILEG
+958 YKTILEG
-967 KKLDIDILRIYGE
+967 KKLDVNISRIYDK
-980 EEHIDD
+980 EEHIDE
-986 NNFIKYVKDKIRNY
+986 NNFIKYVKDKYKYY
-1000 SYRSYGGLPEGL
+1000 SYREYYGELPNGL
-1012 IYNSNSVAGIIDY
+1012 IYNSNSVNGVIDY
-1025 NFTEDNEEK
+1025 NFYGNNEEK
-1034 RFEINYEEK
+1034 NFDIDYFK
-1043 YNHYGYINV
+1043 ILNHYGLNMTKIG
-1052 APYFVIT
+1052 IT

-1068 IPDKD
+1068 TPDKD
-1073 DDDKDGDGVSNDVEI
+1073 DDDKDGDGVSNDIEI
-1088 ASGSDPYN
+1088 ANGSDPYN

-1111 LVHDLEKLINDSENN
+1111 LVNDVEKLINDSENN
-1126 SFENKNKLDVDE
+1126 SFENKNKLDVDK
-1138 FKTEKLHNARK
+1138 FKAEKLRHAIE

-1154 KESYNNTTLDED
+1154 KESYNNSTLDDD

-1171 KKVREEINY
+1171 KKVRVEIDF
-1180 LKEQLNYLRDKANF
+1180 LKEQLNNIIDKANF
-1194 EELDKELLNLLE
+1194 EELDKELLNVLE
-1206 KEDYYDEEIF
+1206 KEDYYNEEIF
-1216 KEYLEIIKEAK
+1216 KEYLKLIKEAK
-1227 NLSRDTAT
+1227 NLSRDTARQYGVYT
-1235 QKEVNELWEDLLYKR
+1235 LWKDLVDKR
-1250 ESLKFNKFAKIE
+1250 ESLKLDKTKFL
-1262 FFNQIEEIN
+1262 NQIEEIN
-1271 EKLSNVKCTD
+1271 EKLSNIKCID
-1281 NECSYIKE
+1281 NECSYIKD
-1289 KILELY
+1289 KISELY
-1295 NGSLSCEYL
+1295 NESLSCKYL
-1304 TIEEIIE
+1304 TIEEIKE
-1311 IINKSNKLLK
+1311 IIDKANKLLK

-1336 IIILFII
+1336 LIILFII